1 MTVCDRISE
10 NGNCIALN
18 RLKIMESKVQTL
30 GRFSIIGGTVLV
42 SLANMIMSSDAIA
55 LMLLPVLI
63 FMPISNVMR

>member
-18 RLKIMESKVQTL
+18 RLKIMETKVQTL

-42 SLANMIMSSDAIA
+42 SLANMIMSSDDDSLDAAARID
-55 LMLLPVLI
+55 LYVNI
-63 FMPISNVMR
+63 